1 MSERAESAEDDAG
14 ELGPEAKVEAIE
26 HLQNAITA
34 LVNDDLGGFSGHV
47 GDSCK
52 TVSEA
57 GGVPYF
63 LQDAGGLPVEEYG
76 PSVALPGGHSIWVTL
91 PGAGDSP
98 EHDFAV
104 NFDDHFHVYVDGDRK
119 DEPTFTVKSDEFQS
133 ELRIDDSWGK
143 FTSIERVDDGAETDS
158 E

>member
-1 MSERAESAEDDAG
+1 MSERAKAAEDDAG

-26 HLQNAITA
+26 HLQKAITA
-34 LVNDDLGGFSGHV
+34 LVDDDLDAFSGEI
-47 GDSCK
+47 GKSCR

-57 GGVPYF
+57 GGVPYY
-63 LQDAGGLPVEEYG
+63 LQDAGGLPVEAYG
-76 PSVALPGGHSIWVTL
+76 PSVALPGGHSMWVTL
-91 PGAGDSP
+91 PGAADRP

-104 NFDDHFHVYVDGDRK
+104 NINDHLHVYVHGDRK
-119 DEPTFTVKSDEFQS
+119 DEPTFTIKSDEFQS